1 MGILVFGINH
11 KSASVDLRGQIA
23 FAPEI
28 VVESLQS
35 AVGAIGATEMAL
47 LSTCNRTEIYLSGE
61 VSDNQVLSW
70 LADTKRLNI
79 ADLQSCYYCHR
90 DQHAIRHMICVASG
104 LDSLVLGEPQI
115 FGQIKSAYAVGR
127 EAQTVAAELNQAFQ
141 QAFAAAKRVRSETAI
156 GQNPVSVAYASVSLA
171 EQIFANL
178 NNAHALL
185 VGAGETIELVARHH
199 CGEIIVGES
208 TIYSSALDSFDVSD
222 HKCLIQSADLLSN
235 WSKVKSLFL
244 NENYSSTNILSII
257 LNLDPLLI
265 DSYYESYGEALVEDI
280 ENASRFLTIS
290 LIEDSKLNSVILPLF
305 HPVVLYDLFKYF
317 QEYGVNE
324 KISLN
329 AYCSEVSLRTLLI
342 DTNQLYLLE
351 NTGFSQPI
359 FVSDSNNLERIIEY
373 FGLDDTSSVFM
384 SHRPL
389 DDDQIVKSFVAM
401 FEYVGYSKVFNVRLQ
416 IDHDQELRGVVRLF
430 KSESVLSSYLT
441 KAKLVLF
448 VDSALF
454 DDLDGYYTEGLKNI
468 HICRVNNEAT
478 YDLLIDARRKE
489 KIKYSFRASDSFN
502 IPTYVLAGMNVFSY
516 EEVNG
521 QSYCVLYAA
530 KHG

>member
-185 VGAGETIELVARHH
+185 VGAGETIELVARHLQEKKIGQITVANRTLNRAQELAENFAAEAILLSDIPDYLH
-199 CGEIIVGES
+199 RADIVISS
-208 TIYSSALDSFDVSD
+208 TASQLPILGKGAVESALKKRK
-222 HKCLIQSADLLSN
+222 HKPIFMVDIAVPRDIEPEVEELDDIYLYTVDDLEEVIQDNLRARQSAADM
-235 WSKVKSLFL
+235 
-244 NENYSSTNILSII
+244 
-257 LNLDPLLI
+257 
-265 DSYYESYGEALVEDI
+265 AQDI
-280 ENASRFLTIS
+280 
-290 LIEDSKLNSVILPLF
+290 V
-305 HPVVLYDLFKYF
+305 
-317 QEYGVNE
+317 
-324 KISLN
+324 
-329 AYCSEVSLRTLLI
+329 
-342 DTNQLYLLE
+342 
-351 NTGFSQPI
+351 
-359 FVSDSNNLERIIEY
+359 
-373 FGLDDTSSVFM
+373 
-384 SHRPL
+384 
-389 DDDQIVKSFVAM
+389 DQ
-401 FEYVGYSKVFNVRLQ
+401 
-416 IDHDQELRGVVRLF
+416 
-430 KSESVLSSYLT
+430 
-441 KAKLVLF
+441 
-448 VDSALF
+448 
-454 DDLDGYYTEGLKNI
+454 
-468 HICRVNNEAT
+468 
-478 YDLLIDARRKE
+478 
-489 KIKYSFRASDSFN
+489 
-502 IPTYVLAGMNVFSY
+502 
-516 EEVNG
+516 EVNG
-521 QSYCVLYAA
+521 WSTKQRALAVVDTIKAFRDSVEVIRDGEVERALAALERGQDSAEVINALARNLTNKLLHKPTTRLKKAA
-530 KHG
+530 KRAATPPLTLPTNFLA